1 MASTTEILAQWP
13 GGYENTLYQPALDK
27 VLPRPQDKTSRSS
40 PFSPLRRKREGNH
53 SYRGLAGLAL
63 PRHAL
68 ASHFSCTSEP
78 QRRLVAPRVDD
89 DRLAPP
95 PQNIATNVILDRL
108 DDLRLAPGKND
119 LRHQPGVMLG
129 LLELN
134 LEFTAR

>member
-1 MASTTEILAQWP
+1 M
-13 GGYENTLYQPALDK
+13 
-27 VLPRPQDKTSRSS
+27 
-40 PFSPLRRKREGNH
+40 
-53 SYRGLAGLAL
+53 
-63 PRHAL
+63 AL